1 MQADVLL
8 MAHQILLFHV
18 SFPCCSSLLLPHFT
32 PLKSPFHLRCSALCL
47 FYCSTIFLLCPPLF
61 IPLPLPSTPPP
72 PVLPSC
78 STLQVRLQLWDTAGQ
93 ERFRSL
99 IPSYIRDS
107 TIAVVVYDITSE
119 SGLHSNS
126 SAGSHSVGRNNI

>member
-1 MQADVLL
+1 MV
-8 MAHQILLFHV
+8 HQILFFHI
-18 SFPCCSSLLLPHFT
+18 SFPCCSSLSLPHFT
-32 PLKSPFHLRCSALCL
+32 PLKSRFNLHCWAYVCSTL
-47 FYCSTIFLLCPPLF
+47 FYIFLLCPPLF
-61 IPLPLPSTPPP
+61 IPLPVPPF
-72 PVLPSC
+72 LPSC
-78 STLQVRLQLWDTAGQ
+78 STPQVRLQLWDTAGQ

-126 SAGSHSVGRNNI
+126 SVGSQLEGIIFKILNLNLYCLLQ

>member
-1 MQADVLL
+1 MV
-8 MAHQILLFHV
+8 HQILLFHV
-18 SFPCCSSLLLPHFT
+18 SFPCCLYLPLPHFT
-32 PLKSPFHLRCSALCL
+32 PLKPLFHLHCSA
-47 FYCSTIFLLCPPLF
+47 YVCSTVFHIFLLCLPLF
-61 IPLPLPSTPPP
+61 IPLPLPLF
-72 PVLPSC
+72 LPSC
-78 STLQVRLQLWDTAGQ
+78 STFQVRLQLWDTAGQ